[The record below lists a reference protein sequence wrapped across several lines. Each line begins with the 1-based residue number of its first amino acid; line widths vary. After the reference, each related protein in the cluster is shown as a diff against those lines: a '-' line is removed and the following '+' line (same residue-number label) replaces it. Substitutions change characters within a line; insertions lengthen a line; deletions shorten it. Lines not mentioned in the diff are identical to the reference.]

1 MNGKLAKYEGVSSQS
16 VAEVVDGSDVAGVTA
31 AGGRDIYA
39 GDVKGFGVVVNL
51 DGKFFEVLVSYQGGR
66 GGNLLVDDGLVD
78 EESKTSPLNV
88 NSKCQCGGVQQGPIQ
103 RELFFC

>member
-1 MNGKLAKYEGVSSQS
+1 MS
-16 VAEVVDGSDVAGVTA
+16 VKMGHKKINKRVWCHGFSRGGGTGHIYCGCEVVVH
-31 AGGRDIYA
+31 
-39 GDVKGFGVVVNL
+39 L
-51 DGKFFEVLVSYQGGR
+51 DGKYFKVLVSYQGGR